1 MTIFILVHPELQYIL
16 FSYMKPLGAECGQVG
31 MVCCRNDRFYNKPLS
46 ESGDEN
52 DNKDPKPAFEPE
64 CGKRND
70 LRELRFSDG
79 DLDRTLTGEWPH
91 MCTIW
96 KATYATSRNHRVI
109 RKEYVCGASL
119 ISNDTVL
126 TTAHNI
132 Q

>member
-1 MTIFILVHPELQYIL
+1 
-16 FSYMKPLGAECGQVG
+16 

-46 ESGDEN
+46 DF
-52 DNKDPKPAFEPE
+52 DNKREKPEFVPE

-70 LRELRFSDG
+70 PGELRFSG
-79 DLDRTLTGEWPH
+79 VDLDTVITGEWPH

-109 RKEYVCGASL
+109 RKDYVCGASL

-132 Q
+132 E